1 VFDRSSPILIFF
13 IENAKLQKKEVK
25 PKSKKQKRNLKIEN
39 VNVDVK
45 LMIDLKF
52 DLIEKYSKS
61 YSYAATFATPHQ

>member
-25 PKSKKQKRNLKIEN
+25 PKSKKQEKFEN

>member
-25 PKSKKQKRNLKIEN
+25 PKSKKLEKFEN